1 MNELRM
7 QDIITIAAREARAEA
22 YLDVVKA
29 MLREYCPDTKLMRQ
43 ILGVAEPEAPDYIKK
58 YQSEENVNVK

>member
-7 QDIITIAAREARAEA
+7 QDIITIAAGEARAEA

-29 MLREYCPDTKLMRQ
+29 MLREYYPDIKLMRQ
-43 ILGVAEPEAPDYIKK
+43 ILGVAEPETPEYLKK
-58 YQSEENVNVK
+58 TEGSKDAE

>member
-1 MNELRM
+1 MFDINM
-7 QDIITIAAREARAEA
+7 QDLLTIAAGEARAEA

-29 MLREYCPDTKLMRQ
+29 MLREYSPDTKLMRK

-58 YQSEENVNVK
+58 YQSEANVNVK